1 MGLPPAE
8 VLADFDVIEEYAM
21 AAIDNLQ
28 SVIDALTLAK
38 QAAEEA
44 REELRMT

>member
-1 MGLPPAE
+1 
-8 VLADFDVIEEYAM
+8 M

-44 REELRMT
+44 QQEIRVQ